1 MDKYWQE
8 NFEKR
13 KDLTRGM
20 RENYHK
26 RENKNFDKMDKK
38 RILKRDS
45 SRALCHR
52 PASPPMAAAVS
63 PEEDLI
69 NEWRRKVDQSECK
82 GQIIVK
88 GMPGGVCTENFRGRI
103 IFILLDIK
111 EASRG

>member
-1 MDKYWQE
+1 MIKIFLD
-8 NFEKR
+8 NFR
-13 KDLTRGM
+13 GVSITYHTYQTRSQC
-20 RENYHK
+20 EI
-26 RENKNFDKMDKK
+26 FK